1 MKYSLIPYI
10 RKDRLN
16 SSGECPVNIR
26 YTFQRKMLNIPV
38 GVVIKPEYWDDKYNY
53 PKQSNSYNFREIVK
67 RIELKISE
75 LENIIK
81 EFDSRYFQ
89 NPTITEL
96 KGLLSNTT
104 PKSKDLSVIGNLEN
118 YIQFL
123 TKKPKISPNT
133 IKIFKTTKNHFT
145 DFQKNEGKSYTI
157 YDLNKSVLERF
168 SSYLLYQDLQVSS
181 VGKYVKSVKIFLN
194 KYVIEE
200 LNLDINQTFRNVKTE
215 KEDRDKKDVLTIHE
229 LELLKYNVFY
239 SNYDV
244 EEYNKENKDHKLV
257 KYDLTDREILVGK
270 IFLMLCS
277 TGLSYIDLMKLNFYN
292 FHKIDLKELKR
303 KIGVKTKNEGN
314 NREELDHGI
323 IIKIERTKLNK
334 DNECIIPVFG
344 ITLDLITSELFRLI
358 GGEELYGEI
367 YETIR
372 HSESERIKF
381 FWKNLKVVM
390 RKRTEGSIK
399 TDQIFS
405 PFSNQYFN
413 REIKTL
419 FKKIGVNGI
428 ESITK
433 RDRNKTTLIKHKYEL
448 ISSHTGRRTYISIN
462 LQKGIR
468 PDTLMKTTGHRSYET
483 MLIYVQQQQN
493 SIFKEMYDKIDN

>member
-1 MKYSLIPYI
+1 MKSTLIPYI
-10 RKDRLN
+10 RKDRVN
-16 SSGECPVNIR
+16 SKGECPVNIR
-26 YTFQRKMLNIPV
+26 YTYNRKILNIPV
-38 GVVIKPEYWDDKYNY
+38 GIVIKPEYWNSQNNY
-53 PKQSNSYNFREIVK
+53 PIQNNSYNFREVIR
-67 RIELKISE
+67 RIELKLSE
-75 LENIIK
+75 IENVIK
-81 EFDSRYFQ
+81 EYENRYFEK
-89 NPTITEL
+89 PTISDL
-96 KGLLSNTT
+96 KGLLSNSL
-104 PKSKDLSVIGNLEN
+104 PKSRDLSVIGNLEK
-118 YIQFL
+118 YIEFL
-123 TKKPKISPNT
+123 NKKPKISPNT

-145 DFQKNEGKSYTI
+145 NFQKDESKSLTI

-181 VGKYVKSVKIFLN
+181 VGKYVKSMKIFLN

-215 KEDRDKKDVLTIHE
+215 KEDRDKKDVLTIQE

-239 SNYDV
+239 SNYNI
-244 EEYNKENKDHKLV
+244 EEYNKVNKDQKLV

-303 KIGVKTKNEGN
+303 KIGVQTKNEEN
-314 NREELDHGI
+314 KREELDQGI

-358 GGEELYGEI
+358 GGVELYGEI
-367 YETIR
+367 YEDIKQ
-372 HSESERIKF
+372 SESERMRL
-381 FWKNLKVVM
+381 FWKKLQLVM
-390 RKRTEGSIK
+390 RKRIEGTIK
-399 TDQIFS
+399 TDQIF
-405 PFSNQYFN
+405 PTLSNQYFN
-413 REIKTL
+413 REIKLL
-419 FKKIGVNGI
+419 FKKIGVNSI

-433 RDRNKTTLIKHKYEL
+433 RDRNKTTIVKHKYDL

-483 MLIYVQQQQN
+483 MLIYVQQQQD